1 MNSKYEI
8 NIVIVIILSLIPFLF
23 HLGLVFNIENALY
36 SAIKCS
42 KTNNLPEYLTF
53 RYNINKAGEYITDS
67 MKIFIILFLIIV
79 IILAIGFLIYKI
91 IYNKQDHYPMLIF
104 LIVFNILFG
113 SMIAFQYFRNDYD
126 KVSNEYRKFLNDF
139 DNILYSCF
147 EDKNVIDT
155 NKKNKLKNIIL
166 ENIGIA
172 RNVSSRIETIN
183 IFENDKSNL
192 TKYITININDNDFS
206 FIISTIENYYDYD
219 YDKKSKDI
227 VLVSDDKQNIFDQLN
242 NKITDKN
249 IFMQNLEKYA
259 KNNKLNFKNETNIN
273 SQILKHW
280 YNLLYGD
287 HWGNNFYSFHFIML
301 LFIGIL
307 YIILDIFAENIF
319 YFTFYLVFATVLFM
333 ILSLLKIKS
342 KGVAIIVFILGI
354 IILCIKIK

>member
-1 MNSKYEI
+1 MISVSGKSWVKQKVNK
-8 NIVIVIILSLIPFLF
+8 N
-23 HLGLVFNIENALY
+23 LVEKVKQDYGFGDFV
-36 SAIKCS
+36 SQ
-42 KTNNLPEYLTF
+42 
-53 RYNINKAGEYITDS
+53 
-67 MKIFIILFLIIV
+67 LIISRNYD
-79 IILAIGFLIYKI
+79 ASEIYGI
-91 IYNKQDHYPMLIF
+91 
-104 LIVFNILFG
+104 
-113 SMIAFQYFRNDYD
+113 
-126 KVSNEYRKFLNDF
+126 
-139 DNILYSCF
+139 
-147 EDKNVIDT
+147 KN
-155 NKKNKLKNIIL
+155 NQKL
-166 ENIGIA
+166 
-172 RNVSSRIETIN
+172 IN

-219 YDKKSKDI
+219 YYKKSKDI
-227 VLVSDDKQNIFDQLN
+227 VLVSDDKQNIFDQLKKN
-242 NKITDKN
+242 ITDKN
-249 IFMQNLEKYA
+249 TFMQNLEKYA
-259 KNNKLNFKNETNIN
+259 KNNKLNFKNETNMN

-307 YIILDIFAENIF
+307 YIILDIFSENIF

>member
-67 MKIFIILFLIIV
+67 MKIFIISSLIIV
-79 IILAIGFLIYKI
+79 IILAIVFLIY
-91 IYNKQDHYPMLIF
+91 NKSDYYPMLIF

-113 SMIAFQYFRNDYD
+113 SMIAFQYFSNDYD

-139 DNILYSCF
+139 DNILYLCF
-147 EDKNVIDT
+147 EDENVIDT

-219 YDKKSKDI
+219 YYKKSKDI
-227 VLVSDDKQNIFDQLN
+227 VLVSDDKQNIFDQLKKN
-242 NKITDKN
+242 ITDKN
-249 IFMQNLEKYA
+249 TFMQNLEKYA
-259 KNNKLNFKNETNIN
+259 KNNKLNFKNETNMN

-307 YIILDIFAENIF
+307 YIILDIFSENIF

>member
-53 RYNINKAGEYITDS
+53 RYNINKSGEYITDS
-67 MKIFIILFLIIV
+67 MKIFIISSLIIV
-79 IILAIGFLIYKI
+79 IILAIVFLIY
-91 IYNKQDHYPMLIF
+91 NKNDYYPMLIF

-139 DNILYSCF
+139 DNILYLCF
-147 EDKNVIDT
+147 EDENVIDT
-155 NKKNKLKNIIL
+155 NKKNNLKDIIL

-206 FIISTIENYYDYD
+206 FIISTIENYYD
-219 YDKKSKDI
+219 KKSDEIVSELDDEEDI
-227 VLVSDDKQNIFDQLN
+227 SYQLN
-242 NKITDKN
+242 NNITDKN

-259 KNNKLNFKNETNIN
+259 KNNKLNFKNETNMN
-273 SQILKHW
+273 AQILKHW

>member
-67 MKIFIILFLIIV
+67 MKIFIISSLIIV
-79 IILAIGFLIYKI
+79 IILAIVFLIY
-91 IYNKQDHYPMLIF
+91 NKSDYYPMLIF

-113 SMIAFQYFRNDYD
+113 SMIAFQYFSNDYD

-139 DNILYSCF
+139 DNILYLCF
-147 EDKNVIDT
+147 EDENVIDT

-166 ENIGIA
+166 ENIGIS

-219 YDKKSKDI
+219 YYKKSKDI
-227 VLVSDDKQNIFDQLN
+227 VLVSDDKQNIFDQLKKN
-242 NKITDKN
+242 ITDKN
-249 IFMQNLEKYA
+249 TFMQNLEKYA
-259 KNNKLNFKNETNIN
+259 KNNKLNFKNETNMN

-307 YIILDIFAENIF
+307 YIILDIFSENIF

>member
-79 IILAIGFLIYKI
+79 IILAIGFLIYNF
-91 IYNKQDHYPMLIF
+91 IYKKEDHYPMLIF

>member
-67 MKIFIILFLIIV
+67 MKIFIISSLIIV
-79 IILAIGFLIYKI
+79 IILAIVFLIY
-91 IYNKQDHYPMLIF
+91 NKSDYYPMLIF

-113 SMIAFQYFRNDYD
+113 SMIAFQYFSNDYD

-139 DNILYSCF
+139 DNILYLCF
-147 EDKNVIDT
+147 EDENVIDT

-192 TKYITININDNDFS
+192 TKYITININDNDFT

-219 YDKKSKDI
+219 YDKKRKDI
-227 VLVSDDKQNIFDQLN
+227 VLVSDDKQNIFDQLKKN
-242 NKITDKN
+242 ITDKN
-249 IFMQNLEKYA
+249 TFMQNLEKYA
-259 KNNKLNFKNETNIN
+259 KNNKLNFKNETNMN

-307 YIILDIFAENIF
+307 YIILDIFSENIF

>member
-67 MKIFIILFLIIV
+67 MKIFIISSLIIV
-79 IILAIGFLIYKI
+79 IILAIVFLIY
-91 IYNKQDHYPMLIF
+91 NKKDYYPMLIF

-139 DNILYSCF
+139 DNILYLCF
-147 EDKNVIDT
+147 EDENVIDT

-192 TKYITININDNDFS
+192 TKYITININDNDFT

-219 YDKKSKDI
+219 YDKKRKDI
-227 VLVSDDKQNIFDQLN
+227 VLVSDDKQNIFDQLKKN
-242 NKITDKN
+242 ITDKN
-249 IFMQNLEKYA
+249 TFMQNLEKYA
-259 KNNKLNFKNETNIN
+259 KNNKLNFKNETNMN

-307 YIILDIFAENIF
+307 YIILDIFSENIF

>member
-67 MKIFIILFLIIV
+67 MKIFIISSLIIV
-79 IILAIGFLIYKI
+79 IILAIVFLIY
-91 IYNKQDHYPMLIF
+91 NKSDYYPMLIF

-113 SMIAFQYFRNDYD
+113 SMIAFQYFSNDYD

-139 DNILYSCF
+139 DNILYLCF
-147 EDKNVIDT
+147 EDENVIDT

-166 ENIGIA
+166 ENIGIS

-192 TKYITININDNDFS
+192 TKYITININDNDFT

-219 YDKKSKDI
+219 YDKKRKDI
-227 VLVSDDKQNIFDQLN
+227 VLVSDDKQNIFDQLKKN
-242 NKITDKN
+242 ITDKN
-249 IFMQNLEKYA
+249 TFMQNLEKYA

-307 YIILDIFAENIF
+307 YIILDIFSENIF

>member
-67 MKIFIILFLIIV
+67 MKIFIISSLIIV
-79 IILAIGFLIYKI
+79 IILAIVFLIY
-91 IYNKQDHYPMLIF
+91 NKSDYYPMLIF

-113 SMIAFQYFRNDYD
+113 SMIAFQYFSNDYD

-139 DNILYSCF
+139 DNILYLCF
-147 EDKNVIDT
+147 EDENVIDT

-166 ENIGIA
+166 ENIGIS

-219 YDKKSKDI
+219 YYKKSKDI
-227 VLVSDDKQNIFDQLN
+227 VLVSDDKQNIFDQLKKN
-242 NKITDKN
+242 ITDKN
-249 IFMQNLEKYA
+249 TFMQNLEKYA
-259 KNNKLNFKNETNIN
+259 KNNKLNFKNETDMN

-307 YIILDIFAENIF
+307 YIILDIFSENIF

>member
-1 MNSKYEI
+1 M
-8 NIVIVIILSLIPFLF
+8 
-23 HLGLVFNIENALY
+23 
-36 SAIKCS
+36 
-42 KTNNLPEYLTF
+42 YL
-53 RYNINKAGEYITDS
+53 
-67 MKIFIILFLIIV
+67 
-79 IILAIGFLIYKI
+79 
-91 IYNKQDHYPMLIF
+91 
-104 LIVFNILFG
+104 
-113 SMIAFQYFRNDYD
+113 
-126 KVSNEYRKFLNDF
+126 
-139 DNILYSCF
+139 CF
-147 EDKNVIDT
+147 KDKNVIDT

-192 TKYITININDNDFS
+192 TKYITININDNDFT
-206 FIISTIENYYDYD
+206 FIISTIENYYD
-219 YDKKSKDI
+219 
-227 VLVSDDKQNIFDQLN
+227 
-242 NKITDKN
+242 NKITQSKNKSEDDQAVINEVETQKN

-319 YFTFYLVFATVLFM
+319 YFTFYLVFATVLFI

>member
-8 NIVIVIILSLIPFLF
+8 NIVIVIVIILSLIPFLF

-79 IILAIGFLIYKI
+79 IILAIGFLIYNF
-91 IYNKQDHYPMLIF
+91 IYKKEDHYPMLIF

-192 TKYITININDNDFS
+192 TKYITININDNDFT
-206 FIISTIENYYDYD
+206 FIISTIENYYD
-219 YDKKSKDI
+219 
-227 VLVSDDKQNIFDQLN
+227 
-242 NKITDKN
+242 NKITQSKNKSEDDQAVINEVETQKN